1 MRVQQL
7 QQELA
12 QTEVECSTKDGG
24 VSVKISG
31 TQVPISVEVSDALC
45 AKGVETVSAELTLA
59 MKQAH
64 ARSGKYA
71 QDKMKDVYV
80 ELGLAPGM
88 AGQ

>member
-1 MRVQQL
+1 VQTLAKARGRWGHAQAWDSHAITA
-7 QQELA
+7 QQKSIIRG
-12 QTEVECSTKDGG
+12 TEARD
-24 VSVKISG
+24 
-31 TQVPISVEVSDALC
+31 EVSDALC